1 MIKSENIKTNVFN
14 SNIYN
19 SFLIQIFFSSTGLPL
34 YLETWKNMEFENL
47 GKKTWNLRN
56 FEKKNLENPGSL
68 NKNH

>member
-47 GKKTWNLRN
+47 GKKTIFQITWQPWNYLH
-56 FEKKNLENPGSL
+56 SL
-68 NKNH
+68 